1 MLILPAID
9 LSEGQVVR
17 LRQGDMAQ
25 KTVFS
30 ADPAA
35 QARVW
40 EDQGAEA
47 LHLVDLDGAFAGEPR
62 NLPAV
67 EKIVESV
74 GIPCELGGGLRSVEL
89 VEQALALGVRWAI
102 MGTSALRNRL
112 ELEAAL
118 TRFGDQV
125 IVGIDARDG
134 LVALEGWA
142 EASTVDAY
150 DLARQVEAVGVER
163 IIFTDIATDGMLR
176 GANVPA
182 MRRMRETVTIPVIA
196 SGGVT
201 TLEDVVA
208 LREAGL
214 FGCIIGRALYDG
226 SLRLPE
232 ALSAAQ

>member
-1 MLILPAID
+1 
-9 LSEGQVVR
+9 
-17 LRQGDMAQ
+17 
-25 KTVFS
+25 
-30 ADPAA
+30 
-35 QARVW
+35 
-40 EDQGAEA
+40 
-47 LHLVDLDGAFAGEPR
+47 
-62 NLPAV
+62 V

>member
-201 TLEDVVA
+201 ALEDVVA